1 MSETDDQTPRRP
13 PTIELAATEVD
24 SSAEKAAAGDSD
36 AGTTG
41 ATEHASAGSNGPDS
55 AASGRRLTSHI
66 ASALIGAAAMAAA
79 AAALWFTGIIPSRET
94 TPLRTA
100 ASDTSAPAAPA
111 NPAPN
116 PLPPSA
122 AVQNVAPDLTT
133 RLDKIERTLETQRS
147 DPALGS
153 RIAELAAQTKALAD
167 NLAALTRRV
176 DEIAAT
182 SQSAAKAADT
192 ALNAAETA
200 KSASEAAS
208 KDQVRHEDV
217 DALASRI
224 MALESAVKGL
234 AAATA
239 PLASSGAND
248 RSARL
253 TIAAEA
259 LRAAVER
266 GAPYQGELNAV
277 QTLGVDQ
284 KATAP
289 LEPFAA
295 SGIPGAATLA
305 RELEALVPALQEAI
319 EPRSGDTSS
328 LDRLKANAKKL
339 VQITPLNAPPGN
351 DPQAVVDRIR
361 LAAAHADIAAALAD
375 INALP
380 DAAKSLAAAFTKK
393 AGAHEAALAASRQIA
408 ADALAAVAQSS
419 SR

>member
-1 MSETDDQTPRRP
+1 MTSETGDKAGRRP

-24 SSAEKAAAGDSD
+24 SAADKATAGDP
-36 AGTTG
+36 GTG
-41 ATEHASAGSNGPDS
+41 AAEHATAGANAPASPPSA
-55 AASGRRLTSHI
+55 RRFTSHV
-66 ASALIGAAAMAAA
+66 ASALIGAAVMAGA
-79 AAALWFTGIIPSRET
+79 AAALWFAGVIPLRET
-94 TPLRTA
+94 TPVGTA
-100 ASDTSAPAAPA
+100 ASDMPAAPS
-111 NPAPN
+111 NLAPN
-116 PLPPSA
+116 PPPSPA
-122 AVQNVAPDLTT
+122 AAQNAPVAAELTA
-133 RLDKIERTLETQRS
+133 RLDKIERAIETPRN
-147 DPALGS
+147 DPALNG
-153 RIAELAAQTKALAD
+153 RIAEIAGQTKALTD
-167 NLAALTRRV
+167 NLTALTRRV
-176 DEIAAT
+176 DDIGAS

-200 KSASEAAS
+200 KSANEAAS
-208 KDQVRHEDV
+208 KAQVRHEDV
-217 DALASRI
+217 DALANRI

-284 KATAP
+284 ATAP

-295 SGIPGAATLA
+295 SGIPSAATLA
-305 RELEALVPALQEAI
+305 RELEALVPALQEAV
-319 EPRSGDTSS
+319 EPRSGDTSF

-393 AGAHEAALAASRQIA
+393 AGAREAALAASRQIA
-408 ADALAAVAQSS
+408 ADALAALAQSS
-419 SR
+419 AR